1 MHALNISR
9 RRFRFGSDVAD
20 DDLSDHS
27 RVQVSVDHVPSIRA
41 ERERIES
48 MGGMVRRE
56 GDALTGEHGPY
67 RVWRKD
73 GHGPGLAMSRSLG
86 DLNAH
91 KVTSPSLTPH
101 PFIYILSSCSFQVA
115 CTCC

>member
-1 MHALNISR
+1 M
-9 RRFRFGSDVAD
+9 AD
-20 DDLSDHS
+20 DDVSDHS

-48 MGGMVRRE
+48 MGGIVRRE

-91 KVTSPSLTPH
+91 KVTSPHPLILYSL
-101 PFIYILSSCSFQVA
+101 FLVLSGCLYLLLMVN
-115 CTCC
+115 

>member
-1 MHALNISR
+1 
-9 RRFRFGSDVAD
+9 VAD

-101 PFIYILSSCSFQVA
+101 PLILYYLFLFLSGCLYLLLMVN
-115 CTCC
+115 